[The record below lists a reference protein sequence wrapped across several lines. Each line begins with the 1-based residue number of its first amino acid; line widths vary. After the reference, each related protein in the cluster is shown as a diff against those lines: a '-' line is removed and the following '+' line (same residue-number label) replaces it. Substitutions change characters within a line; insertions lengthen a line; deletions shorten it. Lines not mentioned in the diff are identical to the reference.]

1 MNDLS
6 RFRPSSLLRQLPA
19 PLALGLLLLSA
30 CNSGTDQSGAATATG
45 GTAAAA
51 APEPTNDPGSWYRQY
66 RGLLPGTT
74 DSVTLHLQRL
84 GSEPGSDNPGRIV
97 GFYAGADGRP
107 HELGGDTGSKG
118 DSLNLSDLG
127 KGLAAAVASGN
138 GAAADEDEPLETGPE
153 WLLREEAS
161 QLVGTHKGQPVRLR
175 QLHPAPGIRFAARN
189 FVADVLPRPDH
200 PEDSIRGHRV
210 MHALVPFMAP
220 NQEVLAANILRGL
233 HGDTVDTAPV
243 PALDSIWREQLRAF
257 SKDYRADAAPLLAAA
272 AKDKSKE
279 YRPLETLAYEQEVNT
294 YVLWNEGDLLSMG
307 FFGYDYS
314 GGAHGIYGTY
324 VQSYDTRTGK
334 ALRYDDI
341 FQASAKPKLEK
352 LLGQYAR
359 PALGLGASEPLSK
372 TLLVKTLPVTRNV
385 YLTSKGA
392 VFVYLPYEIAAY
404 VYGQISV
411 FVPFSEMQGL
421 LKPGLPVGEPR
432 AVAAR

>member
-30 CNSGTDQSGAATATG
+30 CNSGTEQSGATTDTAV
-45 GTAAAA
+45 A
-51 APEPTNDPGSWYRQY
+51 APEPTNDTGSWYRQY

-84 GSEPGSDNPGRIV
+84 GSEPGAATPGRIV
-97 GFYAGADGRP
+97 GFYAGRDGHP
-107 HELGGDTGSKG
+107 YELGGDTGSQG
-118 DSLNLSDLG
+118 DSLNLSDLA

-138 GAAADEDEPLETGPE
+138 GAAADDEDEPLETGPE
-153 WLLREEAS
+153 WLLKEEAN

-175 QLHPAPGIRFAARN
+175 QLRPAQGIRFAARN
-189 FVADVLPRPDH
+189 FVADVVPRPDH

-233 HGDTVDTAPV
+233 HGDTLDTAPV
-243 PALDSIWREQLRAF
+243 PALDSIWHEQLRAF
-257 SKDYRADAAPLLAAA
+257 TKDYRSDAAPLLAAA
-272 AKDKSKE
+272 AKDKTKE
-279 YRPLETLAYEQEVNT
+279 YRPIETLAYEQEVNT
-294 YVLWNEGDLLSMG
+294 YVLWNEGNLLSMG

-334 ALRYDDI
+334 SLRYDDI
-341 FQASAKPKLEK
+341 FLASAKPKLEK

-359 PALGLGASEPLSK
+359 PSLGLGANEPLSK

-385 YLTSKGA
+385 YLTSGGA

-404 VYGQISV
+404 VYGQISI

-421 LKPGLPVGEPR
+421 LKPGLPVGETR

>member
-1 MNDLS
+1 MNLLS

-30 CNSGTDQSGAATATG
+30 CNSGTEQSGTATDP
-45 GTAAAA
+45 AAVAA
-51 APEPTNDPGSWYRQY
+51 APEPTNDNGSWYRQY
-66 RGLLPGTT
+66 RGLLPGSS

-84 GSEPGSDNPGRIV
+84 GTEPGDDRPGRIV
-97 GFYAGADGRP
+97 GFYAGTDGRP

-118 DSLNLSDLG
+118 DSLNLSDLA

-138 GAAADEDEPLETGPE
+138 GEADDEDEPLEIGPE
-153 WLLREEAS
+153 WLLKEEAN

-175 QLHPAPGIRFAARN
+175 QLRPAQGVRFAARN
-189 FVADVLPRPDH
+189 FAADVVPRPDN

-220 NQEVLAANILRGL
+220 NQEVLAANIRRGL

-243 PALDSIWREQLRAF
+243 PALDSIWGEQLRAF
-257 SKDYRADAAPLLAAA
+257 TKDYRSDAAPLLAAA

-294 YVLWNEGDLLSMG
+294 YVLWNDGDLLSMG

-334 ALRYDDI
+334 SLRYDDI
-341 FQASAKPKLEK
+341 FQASAKPELEK

-359 PALGLGASEPLSK
+359 PSLGLGASEPLSK
-372 TLLVKTLPVTRNV
+372 TLMVKTLPVTRNV
-385 YLTSKGA
+385 YLTSGGA

-411 FVPFSEMQGL
+411 FVPFSAMDGL
-421 LKPGLPVGEPR
+421 LKPGLPVGSNPALATR
-432 AVAAR
+432 

>member
-1 MNDLS
+1 MNQLF
-6 RFRPSSLLRQLPA
+6 RLRPSALLRQLPA

-30 CNSGTDQSGAATATG
+30 CNSGTEQSGGATATEG
-45 GTAAAA
+45 TTAAV
-51 APEPTNDPGSWYRQY
+51 PEPTNDTGSWYRQY
-66 RGLLPGTT
+66 RGLLPGTP

-84 GSEPGSDNPGRIV
+84 GVEPGNDGPGRIV
-97 GFYAGADGRP
+97 GFFAGPDGRP

-118 DSLNLSDLG
+118 DSLNLRDLSRE
-127 KGLAAAVASGN
+127 LAATVASGSDDN
-138 GAAADEDEPLETGPE
+138 DDDPLEGNAE
-153 WLLREEAS
+153 WLLKEEGT

-175 QLHPAPGIRFAARN
+175 QLRAGTGIRFAARN

-257 SKDYRADAAPLLAAA
+257 TKDYRSDAAPLLAAA

-279 YRPLETLAYEQEVNT
+279 YRPIETLAYEQEVNT

-334 ALRYDDI
+334 SLRYDDI

-359 PALGLGASEPLSK
+359 PSLGLGANEPLSK
-372 TLLVKTLPVTRNV
+372 ALMVKTLPVTRNV
-385 YLTSKGA
+385 YLTGNGA

-421 LKPGLPVGEPR
+421 LKPGLPVGETR